1 MVKDLKTPSVP
12 ALDRALSTLEMLA
25 NSRSGL
31 SLPELARRLNLPKS
45 SVHCLLLTLER
56 RGYLHRNEKT
66 NRYLFGYKLFSV
78 ANEALSGIELREKAV
93 PFLRALMSR
102 TRLTVHLA
110 ILERNEGVLIEKVEP
125 AGVYK
130 LATWLGK
137 RMHLH
142 CTGVGKALMAWL
154 PEADVDAIVR
164 EHGLPRHNDNTVA
177 SIKKLKDELIRVR
190 KVGYAIDDE
199 EDELGYR
206 CLGCPIF
213 DEQGSVVAAVSV
225 SGSTSQITAENVGAV
240 AEQVKQTASSI
251 SALLGYSLPV

>member
-31 SLPELARRLNLPKS
+31 SLPELARRLSLPKS

-137 RMHLH
+137 RMQLH

-154 PEADVDAIVR
+154 PEAEVDTIVR
-164 EHGLPRHNDNTVA
+164 ERGFPRHNDNTVA
-177 SIKKLKDELIRVR
+177 SVKKLKDELARIR

-206 CLGCPIF
+206 CIGCPIF
-213 DEQGSVVAAVSV
+213 DEHGNAIAGVSV
-225 SGSTSQITAENVGAV
+225 SGTTSQITAENAGAV
-240 AEQVKQTASSI
+240 AEQVKQCAASI
-251 SALLGYSLPV
+251 SALLGYSLPM